1 MVAKSWTVPLHG
13 IDRVKVGSVRSRA
26 GDGPPGWQYAPTLCM
41 TGVTLQAGSAAIE
54 ADLDLFER
62 HIDWN
67 PLQGG
72 RVLMTGGTGF
82 IGTWLLEALS
92 YAVQTKRLA
101 VTVAIQT
108 RDPSAARKKL
118 GWLVGRLPIEFVSGD
133 VREGCGFVGSAT
145 HFIHGA
151 TDASAVI
158 NRERPREMFD
168 SIVVGTSHALECA
181 SRAGVA
187 RFLQLSSGAVYGPSE
202 RGAPFRESDRSG
214 PDPVAATAAY
224 AEGKRAAEQ
233 LCSIASRAG
242 ALPHVGIARCFAFVG
257 PRLPLDAHFAIGNF
271 IRDGLTGGDI
281 NIGGDGTAVRSYL
294 YAADLA
300 VWLWNIL
307 LRGES
312 LRPYNVGSEHR
323 LSIREIAEAVSARF
337 EHRPKVHIRGALR
350 AGAPDVYLP
359 STERARVELGLEPWT
374 PLEQAIDRTIA
385 WNRRHM
391 GGSA

>member
-1 MVAKSWTVPLHG
+1 
-13 IDRVKVGSVRSRA
+13 
-26 GDGPPGWQYAPTLCM
+26 M
-41 TGVTLQAGSAAIE
+41 TGFSLQDGSAANE
-54 ADLDLFER
+54 ADRDLFNR
-62 HIDWN
+62 YIDWT
-67 PLQGG
+67 PLEGG

-92 YAVQTKRLA
+92 CAVQAKRLA
-101 VTVAIQT
+101 VRIAIQT
-108 RDPSAARKKL
+108 RDSMVARRKL
-118 GWLVGRLPIEFVSGD
+118 GWLTSRLPIEFVSGD

-168 SIVVGTSHALECA
+168 SIILGTSHALECA

-202 RGAPFRESDRSG
+202 RGTPFRETDRSG
-214 PDPVAATAAY
+214 PDPVSANAAY

-233 LCSIASRAG
+233 LCSIASRTG
-242 ALPHVGIARCFAFVG
+242 VLGHVGIARCFAFVG

-271 IRDGLTGGDI
+271 IRDGLAGGDI
-281 NIGGDGTAVRSYL
+281 TIAGDGTAVRSYL
-294 YAADLA
+294 HAADLA

-312 LRPYNVGSEHR
+312 SRPYNVGSEQG
-323 LSIREIAEAVSARF
+323 LTMCEIAETVASRF
-337 EHRPKVHIRGALR
+337 EHQPKVHVRGALG
-350 AGAPDVYLP
+350 AGLPDVYLP
-359 STERARVELGLEPWT
+359 STERVRGELGLRMWT
-374 PLEQAIDRTIA
+374 SLEQAIDRTIA
-385 WNRRHM
+385 WHRRHA
-391 GGSA
+391 GGRA